1 MPWLVLAVLDLVG
14 AVLARRYADHRSV
27 LALVGGC
34 LVFGLLFWVYGKSL
48 AYAELATVTFGW
60 IVMIQVGVMLLERF
74 QRGQRDPARPDRGH
88 GCDRGAAGLPDP
100 RALNASH
107 MRECAAAVHGWM
119 WVRFV

>member
-1 MPWLVLAVLDLVG
+1 MVVNELSLTSSGGTSRPVAAIGAMAVLAVLDLVG

-60 IVMIQVGVMLLERF
+60 IVMIQVGVMLLECF
-74 QRGQRDPARPDRGH
+74 HEGNAIPPDRIGVM
-88 GCDRGAAGLPDP
+88 AAIVVLQGYLILAP
-100 RALNASH
+100 
-107 MRECAAAVHGWM
+107 
-119 WVRFV
+119 

>member
-1 MPWLVLAVLDLVG
+1 MAVLAVLDLVG

-27 LALVGGC
+27 LALLGGC

-74 QRGQRDPARPDRGH
+74 HGGNAIPTDRIAVM
-88 GCDRGAAGLPDP
+88 AAIVVLQGYLILAP
-100 RALNASH
+100 
-107 MRECAAAVHGWM
+107 
-119 WVRFV
+119 

>member
-1 MPWLVLAVLDLVG
+1 M
-14 AVLARRYADHRSV
+14 

-74 QRGQRDPARPDRGH
+74 HAGNAIPPDRIAVM
-88 GCDRGAAGLPDP
+88 AAIVLLQGYLILAP
-100 RALNASH
+100 
-107 MRECAAAVHGWM
+107 
-119 WVRFV
+119 